1 MYQIELRPG
10 WQWDRNFVEFNK
22 SMSDEKGNINFNG
35 PYCKVKEW
43 VDLSR
48 DIGLDY
54 HVFEIKWHDGICWWN
69 TKTTKW
75 TADRDYAEEFAELSR
90 SSQIP
95 FMYYYSAVFDH
106 NPQFDSIQPAREILP
121 SFIGNNKDYQK
132 YLIKHFDEIM
142 NQYRPDGMWFDWWWA
157 DGSTETT
164 YKYFQEKYPETVMT
178 FNMSNLMPGS
188 YRKIQ
193 ITSGE
198 AHRYDGKWV
207 VIRKEASGG
216 FPVFTSS
223 RKWANAFRWIFDH
236 QWEMVAGS
244 GSARRSAGNYQA
256 GGNGSCLRR
265 QDLHRCNFNDGWPY
279 FSGSD
284 QTALYAGR
292 MVQATQGI
300 FYQRGARSLCLV
312 SSFECQAQLKQFRCG
327 RK

>member
-1 MYQIELRPG
+1 MRNRKWFEKPGLSVMYQIELRPG

-236 QWEMVAGS
+236 QWEEIRWKLS
-244 GSARRSAGNYQA
+244 G
-256 GGNGSCLRR
+256 RR
-265 QDLHRCNFNDGWPY
+265 QWFLPAAARFA
-279 FSGSD
+279 S
-284 QTALYAGR
+284 
-292 MVQATQGI
+292 VQLQ
-300 FYQRGARSLCLV
+300 
-312 SSFECQAQLKQFRCG
+312 
-327 RK
+327 